1 MGTGRPV
8 TFLDNHIEIGEPD
21 TDIQEQSFQNVDSDK
36 QSLAFAYNIKLTKL
50 YGHIASTVNTSPFWL
65 GCLSTGSAA
74 PSRAASPLAE
84 DGQAKTPNRIGAYK
98 SSSSNTVISDDPAHR
113 AELKDL
119 AATEEAIVAIYENMP
134 SSLTWSQENLMIHIA
149 RGNGDMFLHLHLWYH
164 CIIAILYREPFIQA
178 RAAYAG
184 LDLTEAMEIQKSA
197 ARHIQDISTA
207 IPLEHQSLL
216 LNNGFL
222 NQCFYTAAC
231 TWISELAHLRR
242 SENRALARAR
252 SMLTAT
258 ATANFT
264 ACAKVLRQ
272 QAEVWLGV
280 GWIAAALAK
289 RGARLS
295 LSEIIKTGTTDTI
308 LSEAEMRI
316 ITSCETSDDDTI
328 ASSALDLRATLWNT
342 LSDGLP
348 DFSDPI
354 ISKCQVCGLSQL
366 MLTHL
371 CRSSVMGSG
380 GSVRRGHE
388 RDVFRRI

>member
-1 MGTGRPV
+1 M
-8 TFLDNHIEIGEPD
+8 
-21 TDIQEQSFQNVDSDK
+21 DSDK

-74 PSRAASPLAE
+74 PSRAASPAAD
-84 DGQAKTPNRIGAYK
+84 DGQVKTPHRMGAYK

-184 LDLTEAMEIQKSA
+184 LNLTEAMEIQKSA

-316 ITSCETSDDDTI
+316 ITSCDTSDDDTI

-354 ISKCQVCGLSQL
+354 ISKCTVWRISCVAL
-366 MLTHL
+366 MLTRVAADPAL
-371 CRSSVMGSG
+371 WGAEGLFDEGMNEMFFAGYDTAVPTPSAWQSLGL
-380 GSVRRGHE
+380 
-388 RDVFRRI
+388 

>member
-1 MGTGRPV
+1 MR
-8 TFLDNHIEIGEPD
+8 
-21 TDIQEQSFQNVDSDK
+21 
-36 QSLAFAYNIKLTKL
+36 
-50 YGHIASTVNTSPFWL
+50 HIAL
-65 GCLSTGSAA
+65 
-74 PSRAASPLAE
+74 
-84 DGQAKTPNRIGAYK
+84 
-98 SSSSNTVISDDPAHR
+98 
-113 AELKDL
+113 
-119 AATEEAIVAIYENMP
+119 
-134 SSLTWSQENLMIHIA
+134 
-149 RGNGDMFLHLHLWYH
+149 GNGDMFLHLHLWYH

-184 LDLTEAMEIQKSA
+184 LDLVEAMEIQKSA
-197 ARHIQDISTA
+197 ARHIQDISAA
-207 IPLEHQSLL
+207 IPPEHQALL

-231 TWISELAHLRR
+231 TWISELAHLRK

-258 ATANFT
+258 ATSNFT

-316 ITSCETSDDDTI
+316 ITSCDTSDDDTI
-328 ASSALDLRATLWNT
+328 ASSALDLRTTLWNT

-354 ISKCQVCGLSQL
+354 IS
-366 MLTHL
+366 
-371 CRSSVMGSG
+371 
-380 GSVRRGHE
+380 E
-388 RDVFRRI
+388 